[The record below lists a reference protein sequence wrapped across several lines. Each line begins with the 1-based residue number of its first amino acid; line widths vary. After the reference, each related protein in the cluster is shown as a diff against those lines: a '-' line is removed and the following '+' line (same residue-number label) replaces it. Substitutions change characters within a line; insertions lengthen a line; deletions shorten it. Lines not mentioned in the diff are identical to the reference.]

1 MSEPTR
7 TTVHVLRHG
16 EVHNPDKILYGR
28 LPDFHLSELGAQMAE
43 AAAEALK
50 DRDVTYVVASPL
62 ERAQETAVPIAAE
75 FDVEVA
81 TDTRLIE
88 SANYFE
94 GKKVSVG
101 DGALTN
107 PRHWWVLRDPV
118 TPSWGE
124 AYLVIAQRMF
134 AAVQAARVAAEGHE
148 AVCVSHQLPIW
159 TLRRYV
165 EQKRL
170 WHDPRRRQCGLA
182 SLTSFRVE
190 TSRIVGIDYSE
201 PAAHL
206 VALSATAKTAKG
218 A

>member
-1 MSEPTR
+1 
-7 TTVHVLRHG
+7 
-16 EVHNPDKILYGR
+16 
-28 LPDFHLSELGAQMAE
+28 
-43 AAAEALK
+43 
-50 DRDVTYVVASPL
+50 VVASPL
-62 ERAQETAVPIAAE
+62 ERAQETAEPFAAE
-75 FDVEVA
+75 FKLDIA
-81 TDTRLIE
+81 TDIRLIE

-165 EQKRL
+165 ERKRL
-170 WHDPRRRQCGLA
+170 WHDPRRRECGLA
-182 SLTSFRVE
+182 SLTSFRFVGAKV
-190 TSRIVGIDYSE
+190 VGIDYAE

-206 VALSATAKTAKG
+206 VALSPGARTAKG

>member
-7 TTVHVLRHG
+7 TTVHVVRHG
-16 EVHNPDKILYGR
+16 EVHNPGKILYGR
-28 LPDFHLSELGAQMAE
+28 LPDFHLSELGRQMAK
-43 AAAEALK
+43 ADAEALA

-62 ERAQETAVPIAAE
+62 ERAQETAEPIAAQFGLE
-75 FDVEVA
+75 IA

-94 GKKVSVG
+94 GKKVSPG
-101 DGALTN
+101 DGSFRN
-107 PRHWWVLRDPV
+107 PRHWWVLRDPI

-165 EQKRL
+165 ERKRL
-170 WHDPRRRQCGLA
+170 WHDPRRRECGLA
-182 SLTSFRVE
+182 SLTSFRFVGAKV
-190 TSRIVGIDYSE
+190 VGIDYSE

-206 VALSATAKTAKG
+206 VALSPGARTAKG

>member
-1 MSEPTR
+1 
-7 TTVHVLRHG
+7 
-16 EVHNPDKILYGR
+16 
-28 LPDFHLSELGAQMAE
+28 MAK
-43 AAAEALK
+43 AATEALAG
-50 DRDVTYVVASPL
+50 RDVTHVVASPL
-62 ERAQETAVPIAAE
+62 ERAQETAEPFAAE
-75 FDVEVA
+75 FKLEIA
-81 TDTRLIE
+81 TDVRLIE

-107 PRHWWVLRDPV
+107 PRHWWVLRDPI

-134 AAVQAARVAAEGHE
+134 AAVQAARVSAEGHE

-159 TLRRYV
+159 TLRRYL
-165 EQKRL
+165 EKKRL

-182 SLTSFRVE
+182 SLTSIRFE
-190 TSRIVGIDYSE
+190 DSRIVGIDYSE

-206 VALSATAKTAKG
+206 VAMSATAKTAKG